1 MPADAIVIAD
11 TTIIS
16 CDPQR
21 TIHYNAALAVEG
33 GRVAAVGP
41 SAEIEAR
48 FPDAERVDGRGRAVF
63 PGFVNCH
70 THMLATADRGILE
83 DFGFPTT
90 LRFPT
95 TGRGLLSDEERTVFA
110 LLAAI
115 EAMRSGTTTLL
126 EISDRVP
133 QYARALADTG
143 LRLFL
148 AENFNDADDEALAR
162 GRFEFSES
170 KLDAGLRRSADLIS
184 RWHGAEGGRV
194 RCFVSPHAPELC
206 SPDLLRRSMDLADA
220 HNLRRTIH
228 LSQSHKEVE
237 AVMRTRGVRP
247 TQYLFANDFLDDR
260 LLAAHCRYVDDSE
273 IALLGARGVAVSNNP
288 AIAARRGA
296 AAPAFELLAAGCPM
310 GLGSDNM
317 SEDMIEAARAGLFH
331 ERVRRNDEMWPQ
343 PEDVLEWATV
353 GGARA
358 LGAGDEIGSLE
369 VGKKADLFALDVRRA
384 HLVPTLR
391 VASALVHQGQP
402 ADVADVMV
410 GGEWVMRDSRVL
422 NVDEAD
428 VVARAEAAGHR
439 VWRRLVEENPDVPFP
454 VRLPPAAL

>member
-1 MPADAIVIAD
+1 MPAETVIANA
-11 TTIIS
+11 TVVT

-21 TIHYNAALAVEG
+21 AIHYGAALAVRD
-33 GRVAAVGP
+33 GRIAAVGP
-41 SAEIEAR
+41 SAEVEAR
-48 FPDAERVDGRGRAVF
+48 FPAAERVDGRGRAIF
-63 PGFVNCH
+63 PGFINCH

-95 TGRGLLSDEERTVFA
+95 TGRGLLSDEERVAFA

-115 EAMRSGTTTLL
+115 EAIRCGTTSLL

-148 AENFNDADDEALAR
+148 AENFNDIDDEALRR

-170 KLDAGLRRSADLIS
+170 KLDAGLQRSADLIS
-184 RWHGAEGGRV
+184 GWHGAENGRV
-194 RCFVSPHAPELC
+194 RCFVAPHAPELC
-206 SPDLLRRSMDLADA
+206 SPNLLRRSMDLADA
-220 HNLRRTIH
+220 HALRRTIH

-273 IALLGARGVAVSNNP
+273 IALLGAGGVSVSNNP

-331 ERVRRNDEMWPQ
+331 ERVRRNDEMLPQ
-343 PEDVLEWATV
+343 PEDVLEWATI

-358 LGAGDEIGSLE
+358 LVASDEIGSLE
-369 VGKKADLFALDVRRA
+369 TGKKADLFAIDIRRA

-391 VASALVHQGQP
+391 VVSALIHQGQP
-402 ADVADVMV
+402 ADVTDVMV
-410 GGEWVMRDSRVL
+410 DGAWIMRDSRVL

-428 VVARAEAAGHR
+428 VIARAEEAGHR
-439 VWRRLVEENPDVPFP
+439 AWRRLVDENPDAPFP
-454 VRLPPAAL
+454 IRLPPGALF

>member
-1 MPADAIVIAD
+1 MPAAAVVIAN
-11 TTIIS
+11 TTVIA
-16 CDPQR
+16 CDPSR
-21 TIHYNAALAVEG
+21 TIHYNAALAVENG
-33 GRVAAVGP
+33 VIAAIGP
-41 SAEIEAR
+41 SEEIEAR

-63 PGFVNCH
+63 PGLVNCH
-70 THMLATADRGILE
+70 THLLATADRGILE

-95 TGRGLLSDEERTVFA
+95 TGRGLLSDEERVVFA
-110 LLAAI
+110 QLAAI

-133 QYARALADTG
+133 QYARPLADTG

-148 AENFNDADDEALAR
+148 AENFNDADDDALTR
-162 GRFEFSES
+162 GRFEFSER
-170 KLDAGLRRSADLIS
+170 KLDAGLQRSADLIS
-184 RWHGAEGGRV
+184 RWHGAENGRV

-206 SPDLLRRSMDLADA
+206 SPELLRRSMDLADA

-260 LLAAHCRYVDDSE
+260 LLAAHCRYADDSE
-273 IALLGARGVAVSNNP
+273 IALLGAHGVAVSNNP

-296 AAPAFELLAAGCPM
+296 AAAAFELLAAGCPM

-317 SEDMIEAARAGLFH
+317 AEDMIEAARAGLFH
-331 ERVRRNDEMWPQ
+331 ERVRRNDEFWPQ

-358 LGAGDEIGSLE
+358 LGIGGETGSLE
-369 VGKKADLFALDVRRA
+369 VGKKADLFAVDVRRA

-391 VASALVHQGQP
+391 VVSALIHQGQP
-402 ADVADVMV
+402 ADVTDVMV
-410 GGEWVMRDSRVL
+410 DGEWVMRDSRVL
-422 NVDEAD
+422 NVDESEII
-428 VVARAEAAGHR
+428 ARAEEAGHR
-439 VWRRLVEENPDVPFP
+439 AWRRLVDENPDVPFP
-454 VRLPPAAL
+454 VRLPPGPL

>member
-1 MPADAIVIAD
+1 MPAAAVVIAN
-11 TTIIS
+11 TTIIA
-16 CDPQR
+16 CDPSR
-21 TIHYNAALAVEG
+21 TIHYNAALAVRD
-33 GRVAAVGP
+33 GRIAAIGP
-41 SAEIEAR
+41 SDKVKAN

-63 PGFVNCH
+63 PGLVNCH
-70 THMLATADRGILE
+70 THLLAAADRGILE

-95 TGRGLLSDEERTVFA
+95 TGRGLLSDEERVVFA

-115 EAMRSGTTTLL
+115 EAMRSGTTALL

-133 QYARALADTG
+133 QYARPLADTG

-148 AENFNDADDEALAR
+148 AENFNDADDDALAR
-162 GRFEFSES
+162 GRFAFSER
-170 KLDAGLRRSADLIS
+170 KLDAGLQRSADLIS
-184 RWHGAEGGRV
+184 QWHGAENGRV

-260 LLAAHCRYVDDSE
+260 LLAAHCRYADDSE
-273 IALLGARGVAVSNNP
+273 IALLGAHGVAVSNNP

-296 AAPAFELLAAGCPM
+296 AAPARELLAAGCPV

-317 SEDMIEAARAGLFH
+317 AEDMIEATRAALFH
-331 ERVRRNDEMWPQ
+331 ERVRRNDEFWPQ
-343 PEDVLEWATV
+343 PEDVLEWATI

-358 LGAGDEIGSLE
+358 LGAEGEIGSLE
-369 VGKKADLFALDVRRA
+369 VGKKADLFMLDVRRA
-384 HLVPTLR
+384 HLVPSLR

-402 ADVADVMV
+402 ADVTDVMV
-410 GGEWVMRDSRVL
+410 DGEWVMRESRVL
-422 NVDEAD
+422 RVDESD
-428 VVARAEAAGHR
+428 VIARAEEAGHR
-439 VWRRLVEENPDVPFP
+439 AWRRLVDENPDVPFP
-454 VRLPPAAL
+454 IRLPPGPL

>member
-1 MPADAIVIAD
+1 MPAETVIAN
-11 TTIIS
+11 TTIVT

-21 TIHYNAALAVEG
+21 AIHYNAALAVANG
-33 GRVAAVGP
+33 VIAAIGP
-41 SAEIEAR
+41 SDQVEAR
-48 FPDAERVDGRGRAVF
+48 FPHAERVDGRGRAVF
-63 PGFVNCH
+63 PGFINCH

-95 TGRGLLSDEERTVFA
+95 TGRGLLSDEERVVFA

-115 EAMRSGTTTLL
+115 EAIRCGTTALL

-148 AENFNDADDEALAR
+148 AENFNDADDEALRR
-162 GRFEFSES
+162 GRFEFSKS
-170 KLDAGLRRSADLIS
+170 KLDAGLQRSADLIS
-184 RWHGAEGGRV
+184 GWHGAENGRV
-194 RCFVSPHAPELC
+194 RCFVAPHAPELC
-206 SPDLLRRSMDLADA
+206 SPDLLRRATDLANA
-220 HNLRRTIH
+220 HELRRTIH

-273 IALLGARGVAVSNNP
+273 IALLGAHGVAVSNNP

-317 SEDMIEAARAGLFH
+317 SEDMIEAARAALFH
-331 ERVRRNDEMWPQ
+331 ERVRRNDEMLPQ

-358 LGAGDEIGSLE
+358 LGAGGEIGSLE
-369 VGKKADLFALDVRRA
+369 TGRKADLFAIDVRRA

-391 VASALVHQGQP
+391 IASALIHQGQP
-402 ADVADVMV
+402 ADVTDVMV
-410 GGEWVMRDSRVL
+410 DGAWIMRDSRVL

-428 VVARAEAAGHR
+428 VIARAEEAGHR
-439 VWRRLVEENPDVPFP
+439 AWRRLVDENPDVPFP
-454 VRLPPAAL
+454 IRLPPGELF

>member
-1 MPADAIVIAD
+1 MPAAAIVIAN
-11 TTIIS
+11 TTVIT

-21 TIHYNAALAVEG
+21 AIHYNAALAVEN
-33 GRVAAVGP
+33 GRIAAIGASEEV
-41 SAEIEAR
+41 EAR

-63 PGFVNCH
+63 PGLVNCH
-70 THMLATADRGILE
+70 THLLATADRGILE

-95 TGRGLLSDEERTVFA
+95 TGRGLLSDEERVVFA
-110 LLAAI
+110 QLAAV

-133 QYARALADTG
+133 QYARPLADAG

-148 AENFNDADDEALAR
+148 AENFNDADDDALAR
-162 GRFEFSES
+162 GRFEFSER
-170 KLDAGLRRSADLIS
+170 KLDAGLQRSDDLIS
-184 RWHGAEGGRV
+184 GWHGAENGRV

-206 SPDLLRRSMDLADA
+206 SPELLRRSMDLADA
-220 HNLRRTIH
+220 HDLRRTIH

-237 AVMRTRGVRP
+237 AVTRTRGVRP

-273 IALLGARGVAVSNNP
+273 IALLGAHGVAVSNNP

-317 SEDMIEAARAGLFH
+317 AEDMIEAARAGLFH
-331 ERVRRNDEMWPQ
+331 ERVRRNDEFWPQ
-343 PEDVLEWATV
+343 PEDVMEWATI

-358 LGAGDEIGSLE
+358 LGIGGETGSLE

-391 VASALVHQGQP
+391 VVSSLIHQGQP
-402 ADVADVMV
+402 ADVTDVMV
-410 GGEWVMRDSRVL
+410 GGAWVMRDSRVL

-428 VVARAEAAGHR
+428 VIARAEEAGHR
-439 VWRRLVEENPDVPFP
+439 VWRRLVDENPDIPFP
-454 VRLPPAAL
+454 VRLPPLPL

>member
-1 MPADAIVIAD
+1 MPAETVIAN
-11 TTIIS
+11 TTVVT

-21 TIHYNAALAVEG
+21 AIHYGAALAVRD
-33 GRVAAVGP
+33 GRIAAVGP
-41 SAEIEAR
+41 SAEVEAR
-48 FPDAERVDGRGRAVF
+48 FPAAERVDGRGRAVF
-63 PGFVNCH
+63 PGFINCH

-95 TGRGLLSDEERTVFA
+95 TGRGLLSDEERVVFA

-115 EAMRSGTTTLL
+115 EAIRCGTTSLL

-148 AENFNDADDEALAR
+148 AENFNDADDEALRR

-170 KLDAGLRRSADLIS
+170 KLDAGLERSADLIS
-184 RWHGAEGGRV
+184 GWHGAENGRV
-194 RCFVSPHAPELC
+194 RCFVAPHAPELC
-206 SPDLLRRSMDLADA
+206 SPDLLRRAADLANA
-220 HNLRRTIH
+220 HRLRRTIH

-273 IALLGARGVAVSNNP
+273 IALLGAGGVSVSNNP

-296 AAPAFELLAAGCPM
+296 AAPAFELLVAGCPM

-317 SEDMIEAARAGLFH
+317 SEDMIEAARAALFH
-331 ERVRRNDEMWPQ
+331 ERVRRNDEMLPQ
-343 PEDVLEWATV
+343 PEDVLEWATI

-358 LGAGDEIGSLE
+358 LGVGEEIGSLE
-369 VGKKADLFALDVRRA
+369 TGRKADLFAIDVRRA

-391 VASALVHQGQP
+391 IASALIHQGQP
-402 ADVADVMV
+402 ADVTDVMV
-410 GGEWVMRDSRVL
+410 DGAWIMRDSRVL

-428 VVARAEAAGHR
+428 VIARAEEAGHR
-439 VWRRLVEENPDVPFP
+439 AWRRLVDENPDVPFP
-454 VRLPPAAL
+454 IRLPPGELF

>member
-1 MPADAIVIAD
+1 MPAETVIAN
-11 TTIIS
+11 TTIVT

-21 TIHYNAALAVEG
+21 TIHYGAALAVENG
-33 GRVAAVGP
+33 VIAAIGP
-41 SAEIEAR
+41 SDQVEAR

-63 PGFVNCH
+63 PGFINCH

-95 TGRGLLSDEERTVFA
+95 TGRGLLSDEERVVFA
-110 LLAAI
+110 LLAAV
-115 EAMRSGTTTLL
+115 EAIRCGTTALL

-148 AENFNDADDEALAR
+148 AENFNDADDEALGR

-170 KLDAGLRRSADLIS
+170 KLDAGLQRSEDLIS
-184 RWHGAEGGRV
+184 RWHGAENGRV
-194 RCFVSPHAPELC
+194 RCFVAPHAPELC
-206 SPDLLRRSMDLADA
+206 SPNLLRRSMDLAESQG
-220 HNLRRTIH
+220 LRRTIH

-260 LLAAHCRYVDDSE
+260 LLTAHCRYVDDSE
-273 IALLGARGVAVSNNP
+273 IALLGAHGVAVSNNP

-331 ERVRRNDEMWPQ
+331 ERVRRNDEMLPQ
-343 PEDVLEWATV
+343 PEDVLEWATA

-358 LGAGDEIGSLE
+358 LGAGGEIGSLE
-369 VGKKADLFALDVRRA
+369 TGKKADLFAIDVRRA

-391 VASALVHQGQP
+391 IASALIHQGQP
-402 ADVADVMV
+402 ADVTDVMV
-410 GGEWVMRDSRVL
+410 DGAWIMRDSRVL

-428 VVARAEAAGHR
+428 VIARAEEAGHR
-439 VWRRLVEENPDVPFP
+439 AWRRLVDENPDVPFP
-454 VRLPPAAL
+454 IRLPPGALF

>member
-1 MPADAIVIAD
+1 MPAETVIAN
-11 TTIIS
+11 TTIVS

-21 TIHYNAALAVEG
+21 AVHYDAALAVRD
-33 GRVAAVGP
+33 GRIAAVGP
-41 SAEIEAR
+41 SAEVESR

-63 PGFVNCH
+63 PGIVNCH

-95 TGRGLLSDEERTVFA
+95 TGRGLLSDEERVVFA

-115 EAMRSGTTTLL
+115 EAMRSGTTALL
-126 EISDRVP
+126 EISDRIP
-133 QYARALADTG
+133 QYARPLADTG

-148 AENFNDADDEALAR
+148 AENFNDVNDEALRR
-162 GRFEFSES
+162 GRFEFSER

-184 RWHGAEGGRV
+184 GWHGAENGRV

-206 SPDLLRRSMDLADA
+206 SPDLLRRAMDLANA
-220 HNLRRTIH
+220 SGLRRTIH

-237 AVMRTRGVRP
+237 AAMRTRGVRP

-260 LLAAHCRYVDDSE
+260 LLAAHCRYVDNSE
-273 IALLGARGVAVSNNP
+273 IALLGAFGVSVSNNP

-296 AAPAFELLAAGCPM
+296 AAPAFELLAAGCPV

-343 PEDVLEWATV
+343 PEDVLEWATI

-358 LGAGDEIGSLE
+358 LGVADEIGSLE
-369 VGKKADLFALDVRRA
+369 PGKKADLFAIDVRRA

-391 VASALVHQGQP
+391 IASSFIHQAQP
-402 ADVADVMV
+402 ADVTDVMV
-410 GGEWVMRDSRVL
+410 DGKWLMRESRVL

-428 VVARAEAAGHR
+428 VIARAEEAGHR
-439 VWRRLVEENPDVPFP
+439 VWRRLVDENPDVPFP
-454 VRLPPAAL
+454 VRLPPAGG